1 MLFTLGT
8 PVIAGFPPYRGEL
21 PLTDTDLTVLTL
33 FQRDDCHLC
42 DLALAVLA
50 QARAPE
56 FESVFIDGDEVLE
69 ARYGE
74 RVPVLRDEV
83 RGVELDW
90 PFDSGRLMDWLS
102 ERQR

>member
-1 MLFTLGT
+1 ML
-8 PVIAGFPPYRGEL
+8 R
-21 PLTDTDLTVLTL
+21 LTL

-42 DLALAVLA
+42 DLALEVLA

-74 RVPVLRDEV
+74 RVPVLRDET
-83 RGVELDW
+83 RDVELDW
-90 PFDSGRLMDWLS
+90 PFDADALRGLLAGRVS
-102 ERQR
+102 P